1 VGGLVVAK
9 VVITGAAGFIGGSLA
24 SAYQVRGDEVV
35 GLDLTAGS
43 AHGVRWVP
51 ADISVDGAWSD
62 ALDGADLVIHTAA
75 IVAEAGDRSRFVAVN
90 VGGTRRVCVA
100 AADRGVGRVVHLSS
114 IVVYGPGGTP
124 GAMLDEQAPVVPSG
138 GPYTDTKIGA
148 EHAAQAVAL
157 ERGLAVTIVRPGD
170 VYGPGSVPWVV
181 RPLEL
186 MRRGRFPLI
195 DGGRGMMSPIHVDD
209 LVSGIV
215 AAGDHPDA
223 AGRTYNLAGP
233 PVPAAVFF
241 DHHARHLG
249 VELRSVPRTVAA
261 GAARLLGLGGRA
273 LGRDVP
279 FSAEAIEYVTH
290 AGGYAI
296 ERARAELG
304 WSPEVEL
311 GKGLERT
318 FAALG

>member
-1 VGGLVVAK
+1 VAK

-24 SAYQVRGDEVV
+24 AVYRERGDEVV

-43 AHGVRWVP
+43 TDGVRWLP
-51 ADISVDGAWSD
+51 ADITVDGAWQD
-62 ALDGADLVIHTAA
+62 ALDAADLVIHAAA

-90 VGGTRRVCVA
+90 VGGTRRVCEA

-114 IVVYGPGGTP
+114 IVVYGAGGTP
-124 GAMLDEQAPVVPSG
+124 GSMLDERAPVAPSG

-157 ERGLAVTIVRPGD
+157 ERGLALTIVRPGD
-170 VYGPGSVPWVV
+170 VYGPGSVPWVL

-195 DGGRGMMSPIHVDD
+195 DGGRGVMSPIHIDD
-209 LVSGIV
+209 LVAGVV
-215 AAGDHPDA
+215 AAAGQPDA
-223 AGRTYNLAGP
+223 AGRVYNLAGP
-233 PVPAAVFF
+233 PVAAATFF

-249 VELRSVPRTVAA
+249 VELRSVPRAVAA
-261 GAARLLGLGGRA
+261 AAARVIGAGGRA

-290 AGGYAI
+290 AGGYAVD
-296 ERARAELG
+296 RARTELG
-304 WSPEVEL
+304 WVPEVEL
-311 GKGLERT
+311 GDGLART
-318 FAALG
+318 FAALDV